1 MTTEADFRPSHVVPR
16 EGMAT
21 WSAPDGA
28 RPSVPLD
35 PLLPVQVVD
44 RRGDWALA
52 LCSNGWSAW
61 VDGRLLVSVPRH
73 PPAPGRPAV
82 READPRPLLERV
94 AGELA
99 EYRRLVAELAAGRLD
114 SGAFRQRTEG
124 RRVGVVVDGESV
136 WLYDAHHERWCY
148 CDGTSLQTFA
158 TPQGPVRDGP
168 SPPSSPPP
176 QAPGRAPPHG
186 PGATDTV
193 PEAGAGPADD
203 SFDESAERTRIVEP
217 EARDAP
223 GHRRTRWGDG
233 R

>member
-28 RPSVPLD
+28 WPSVPLD

-94 AGELA
+94 ADELA
-99 EYRRLVAELAAGRLD
+99 EYRHLVAELAAGRLD
-114 SGAFRQRTEG
+114 SGTFRQRTEG

-136 WLYDAHHERWCY
+136 WLYDARHERWCY

-158 TPQGPVRDGP
+158 TPEGPV
-168 SPPSSPPP
+168 
-176 QAPGRAPPHG
+176 
-186 PGATDTV
+186 
-193 PEAGAGPADD
+193 
-203 SFDESAERTRIVEP
+203 
-217 EARDAP
+217 
-223 GHRRTRWGDG
+223 RTRWGDG
-233 R
+233 